1 MACLYMYDLCR
12 ASGKSFKK
20 DVKGMTKKLP
30 RVNLGAF
37 SLALHET
44 ALILSTSYTATEQS
58 H

>member
-1 MACLYMYDLCR
+1 MYDLCR

-37 SLALHET
+37 PLALHET